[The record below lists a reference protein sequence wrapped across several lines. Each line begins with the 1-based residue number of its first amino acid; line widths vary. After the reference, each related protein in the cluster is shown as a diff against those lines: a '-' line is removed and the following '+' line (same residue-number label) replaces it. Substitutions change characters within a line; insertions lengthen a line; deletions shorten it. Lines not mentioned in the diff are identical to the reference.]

1 MSTGNKTILKQV
13 LRDECLPALTAR
25 AAYFS
30 MTDVR
35 DWLRHRK
42 IVCPPALLRE
52 YLSEFMR
59 KGVIHDAGRG
69 WYSRLAQ
76 PCVLDAK
83 PVARLVREVEK
94 AFPLLDFT
102 CWSTEQVRSYGHHL
116 LARFATF
123 VHTERD
129 AMSSVSEWFRD
140 AGYDVHLNPR
150 GAAARQ
156 FVIRERCHP
165 RHPPSA
171 KHYSKDAAN

>member
-1 MSTGNKTILKQV
+1 MLKKRPTSTKMSTGNKTILKQV

-76 PCVLDAK
+76 A
-83 PVARLVREVEK
+83 
-94 AFPLLDFT
+94 
-102 CWSTEQVRSYGHHL
+102 GH
-116 LARFATF
+116 
-123 VHTERD
+123 
-129 AMSSVSEWFRD
+129 
-140 AGYDVHLNPR
+140 
-150 GAAARQ
+150 
-156 FVIRERCHP
+156 
-165 RHPPSA
+165 
-171 KHYSKDAAN
+171 